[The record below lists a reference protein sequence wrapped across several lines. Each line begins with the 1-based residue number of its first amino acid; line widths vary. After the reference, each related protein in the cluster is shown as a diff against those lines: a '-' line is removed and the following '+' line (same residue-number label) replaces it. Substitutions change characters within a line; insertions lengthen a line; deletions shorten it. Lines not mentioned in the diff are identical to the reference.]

1 MSLPT
6 VIEWANNRPV
16 VYLPE
21 GTKLSNKFTLETGR
35 PLTVKNLLTNGDQNT
50 KLAKSN
56 KKQKEFKTF
65 GLSLAPATLAGVGNM
80 CAFKSPAC
88 EAHCLDGSGMRS
100 VWESIHLGKIAKTIV
115 FNSHR
120 QWFLDRLAIE
130 LNNKEKTA
138 KKAGHRL
145 AVRLNVLSDFPWETT
160 GIIDAFPQIEFYD
173 YTKNPKRAGQVRP
186 NYWVTFSRSEVNQRA
201 TIDTLRAGNNAA
213 VVFASSLGRKF
224 TELPTTWEGFDVIDG
239 DETDLR
245 FLDRRGVVVGL
256 KLKTAT
262 NAEYAAA
269 SATGFPVMVN

>member
-21 GTKLSNKFTLETGR
+21 GTKLSNKFTLEAGR

-80 CAFKSPAC
+80 CPHASPAC
-88 EAHCLDGSGMRS
+88 KAHCLDGSGMRS

-130 LNNKEKTA
+130 LNNKQKA
-138 KKAGHRL
+138 ANKAGHRL
-145 AVRLNVLSDFPWETT
+145 AVRLNVLSDYPWETT
-160 GIIDAFPQIEFYD
+160 GIIDAFPNIEFNGPPLTRYGPAIMRPW
-173 YTKNPKRAGQVRP
+173 YSHRHWAGSLRNYLPRGKVSTLSTVTKRTYV
-186 NYWVTFSRSEVNQRA
+186 S
-201 TIDTLRAGNNAA
+201 
-213 VVFASSLGRKF
+213 
-224 TELPTTWEGFDVIDG
+224 
-239 DETDLR
+239 
-245 FLDRRGVVVGL
+245 
-256 KLKTAT
+256 
-262 NAEYAAA
+262 
-269 SATGFPVMVN
+269 